1 MNYTTIRSTFNPGSE
16 IHIKKPLFLMQTQF
30 PIVNLFLWIYYIGQS
45 FLKEKSQS
53 NFTRDVKILKT

>member
-30 PIVNLFLWIYYIGQS
+30 PIVKPLFMDLLYRSKFPKGEIA
-45 FLKEKSQS
+45 E
-53 NFTRDVKILKT
+53 